1 VCSHHF
7 PLYKCASSQNKC
19 SKIYTQRILVD
30 SNICFHYHQ
39 NSWLITL
46 VYENNCFQKH
56 MLTHTTDGRRT
67 GLLSVL
73 HSWLIL
79 LFVSGLVPIS
89 LQWCRVTEER
99 DWLLGEGVGCQSL
112 FWNHL
117 LPTLKPKQWRKMWD
131 PKVRAYFK
139 PYLQLHKTWQSA
151 NWQCSNCSFYNVG
164 LHFDFT
170 TTRILIS
177 CTLKYALSKVIDD
190 LIVNNRF
197 SFSMIIL
204 FVVLVNSKKWRR
216 RTCVWT
222 PIFRRCIFC
231 ILQLCNCK
239 IRPTYR
245 LILWNIS
252 NFR

>member
-1 VCSHHF
+1 ML
-7 PLYKCASSQNKC
+7 PLSPKQ
-19 SKIYTQRILVD
+19 
-30 SNICFHYHQ
+30 
-39 NSWLITL
+39 
-46 VYENNCFQKH
+46 
-56 MLTHTTDGRRT
+56 LTHNTCLRKQLFPETYAYSYNRRATDRSFVCPSLLAHSFVCLRVGPYITTM
-67 GLLSVL
+67 
-73 HSWLIL
+73 
-79 LFVSGLVPIS
+79 VSGD
-89 LQWCRVTEER
+89 R
-99 DWLLGEGVGCQSL
+99 GEGLVVRRGIGCQSL